1 MNSKRRCIFA
11 ISMRESSKQFFFSKR
26 FALVDFRTISR
37 NTTSKYAL
45 NDENYDDDSYH
56 DQNDDGQ

>member
-1 MNSKRRCIFA
+1 
-11 ISMRESSKQFFFSKR
+11 MRESSKKFFFFKQ

-45 NDENYDDDSYH
+45 NDNYYDDDSYH
-56 DQNDDGQ
+56 DQYDDGQ